1 MNNNIDFHYK
11 YMQKKAK
18 NNSNLKIAQCS
29 IRKCTKIS
37 THKMHSSLEN
47 LIKK

>member
-11 YMQKKAK
+11 YAKKAK

-37 THKMHSSLEN
+37 THKIHSTLEN